1 MADRREVVVVGAGPG
16 GYAAAF
22 MAADQGRKVTIIDP
36 EENPGGVCLYRG
48 CIPTKTLLHAVK
60 TIHETEVARDW
71 GIEFGDPEIDLD
83 KLRSWKNQVVGK
95 LTRGTGQ
102 LAKRRK
108 IEHIRGTARFR
119 DPRSLVVASDDGEQP
134 VEFEQLILAT
144 GAKPVV
150 PPMVPSDDDRVW
162 TSAEALDLPFV
173 PRKLLVVG
181 AGYIGLEMSY
191 TYLGLGSQVDIV
203 EMTDVVLP
211 GADRDLVDVFE
222 KANRKRYRRLMLG
235 TKVESVEADDDGLRV
250 AFKGEGAT
258 EEPETYDA
266 ILLAT
271 GRKPNFDH
279 IDLDAAG
286 IELNDDGFVE
296 VDAQMRTGVDGIFA
310 VGDIVGEPLLA
321 HKGRHEGR
329 VAGRAVAGDE
339 TAALDTSIIPAVV
352 YTDPEIAW
360 VGLSETEAAEQG
372 REIKVAKFP
381 WAASGRALTMGRQ
394 QGLTKLVI
402 DPETER
408 ILGVLIAGLHAGE
421 LISEGVLAIEMA
433 ATARDLEL
441 TVHPHP
447 TLTETIMGAAERFYG
462 SPTDI

>member
-1 MADRREVVVVGAGPG
+1 MADKRDVVVVGAGPG

-22 MAADQGRKVTIIDP
+22 MAADMGRKVTIIDP

-48 CIPTKTLLHAVK
+48 CIPTKALLHAVK
-60 TIHETEVARDW
+60 TIHEAKIARDW
-71 GIEFGDPEIDLD
+71 GIELGEPKIDLD
-83 KLRSWKNQVVGK
+83 KLRSWKNEVVQK

-119 DPRSLVVASDDGEQP
+119 SPGALVVATNDGEQS
-134 VEFEQLILAT
+134 VEYDQVILAT
-144 GAKPVV
+144 GAKPQVL
-150 PPMVPSDDDRVW
+150 PMVPADDDRVW
-162 TSAEALDLPFV
+162 TSSEALELPFI
-173 PRKLLVVG
+173 PEKILVVG

-191 TYLGLGSQVDIV
+191 TYLGLGAQVDLV
-203 EMTDVVLP
+203 EMTGSLLP

-222 KANRKRYRRLMLG
+222 KANRKRYRRTMLE
-235 TKVESVEADDDGLRV
+235 TMVDSVETRDDGLAV
-250 AFKGEGAT
+250 SFKGDGAPD
-258 EEPETYDA
+258 EPETYDA

-286 IELNDDGFVE
+286 IELNDAGFVE
-296 VDAQMRTGVDGIFA
+296 VDAQMRTGVDGILA
-310 VGDIVGEPLLA
+310 VGDMVGGPLLA
-321 HKGRHEGR
+321 HKGHHEGR
-329 VAGRAVAGDE
+329 VAGQVVAGDE
-339 TAALDTSIIPAVV
+339 TAALDTSVIPAVV

-360 VGLSETEAAEQG
+360 VGLTETEAADQG
-372 REIKVAKFP
+372 RKIEVSRFP
-381 WAASGRALTMGRQ
+381 WAASGRALTMGRS

-408 ILGVLIAGLHAGE
+408 VLGVLIAGVNAGE
-421 LISEGVLAIEMA
+421 LISEGALALEMA

-441 TVHPHP
+441 TIHPHP
-447 TLTETIMGAAERFYG
+447 TLSETIMGAAERFYG
-462 SPTDI
+462 NPTDI